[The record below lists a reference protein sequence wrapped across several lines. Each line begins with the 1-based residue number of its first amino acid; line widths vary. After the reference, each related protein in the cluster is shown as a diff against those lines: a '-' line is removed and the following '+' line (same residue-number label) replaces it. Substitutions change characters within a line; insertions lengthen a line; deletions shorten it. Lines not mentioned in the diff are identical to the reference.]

1 MRVTSIKYDKTSNW
15 YFEEHDH
22 KPYWT
27 LVLVTYGKCVYWI
40 GGGNPEK
47 KQLLEKG
54 QWLLIPSETAFYGK
68 SVPTVLHEKY
78 VIQFAADGLVEQL
91 PLLHSKQSR
100 SRMTGKYDL
109 ILDRLRYMLQ
119 QWQDKQPYYQ
129 TLCEA
134 LLKELFV
141 HLQREWDQG
150 DTANGATSQLVEQ
163 MKAYIQNHYR
173 EHVTKEELGACINRS
188 PNYAAS
194 LFSKVTGQ
202 TISEFVNATRIKTAV
217 YMLRHSALTVTEISE
232 FIGFSDPS
240 YFYRVFRRLTG
251 LVPTDFVSDRETLR
265 K

>member
-1 MRVTSIKYDKTSNW
+1 MRVTTFTYDKTSNW
-15 YFEEHDH
+15 YIEEQAHN
-22 KPYWT
+22 PYWT

-40 GGGNPEK
+40 GGGNAER
-47 KQLLEKG
+47 KQVLEKG
-54 QWLLIPSETAFYGK
+54 QWLLIPSETPYYGK
-68 SVPTVLHEKY
+68 SVPTLLHEKY
-78 VIQFAADGLVEQL
+78 VVQFATDGLVEPL
-91 PLLHSKQSR
+91 PLLQSR
-100 SRMTGKYDL
+100 THESRMTGKYDL
-109 ILDRLRYMLQ
+109 ILDRLRLMLQ

-141 HLQREWDQG
+141 HLHREWDQAES
-150 DTANGATSQLVEQ
+150 TNATVQLVEQ

-173 EHVTKEELGACINRS
+173 EHVTKEALAICISRS

-202 TISEFVNATRIKTAV
+202 TISDFVNATRIKTAV
-217 YMLRHSALTVTEISE
+217 YMLRHSALTVAEISE
-232 FIGFSDPS
+232 FIGYSDPS

-251 LVPTDFVSDRETLR
+251 LVPTDFVADRETVR